1 MNQKVINIILGAGLA
16 VLILLQV
23 KDLGKPKT
31 AAETTAETPSVIK
44 LAYVDLDSLQEKYIL
59 YKEKMLEFE
68 RKKESADR
76 DLNNAFQRI
85 ENERIA
91 FAKRGELITQA
102 EYENFQRSYQGK
114 MQNLE
119 EQKRSLENNIAGEG
133 AQTMQE
139 LRSRIDKFLVDFN
152 KTKKY
157 SYIFSYSGSINF
169 LFYKDSAYNI
179 TDEVVAGLNAEYNK
193 TSGKK

>member
-1 MNQKVINIILGAGLA
+1 MNQKAINIILGAGLA

-23 KDLGKPKT
+23 KDIGKPKVAAGISSDST
-31 AAETTAETPSVIK
+31 AVIK
-44 LAYVDLDSLQEKYIL
+44 TAYVDLDSLQEKYLL

-68 RKKESADR
+68 KKKESADR

-91 FAKRGELITQA
+91 FAKRGESITQA

-119 EQKRSLENNIAGEG
+119 EQKRSLENNIAVEG
-133 AQTMQE
+133 AKTMEE
-139 LRSRIDKFLVDFN
+139 LRSRIDKFLVEYN
-152 KTKKY
+152 KTQKY
-157 SYIFSYSGSINF
+157 AYIFSYSGAVNF
-169 LFYKDSAYNI
+169 LFYKDTAYNI

-193 TSGKK
+193 NSGKK